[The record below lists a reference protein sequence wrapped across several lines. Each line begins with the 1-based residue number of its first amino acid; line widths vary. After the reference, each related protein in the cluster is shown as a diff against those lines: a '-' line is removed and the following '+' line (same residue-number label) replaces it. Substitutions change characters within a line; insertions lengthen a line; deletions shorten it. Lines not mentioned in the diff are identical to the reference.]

1 MLATTRLSHCSA
13 FLFSKHPF
21 IGIVVKA
28 NCCQP
33 QGRVMEGDAAY
44 FSRRAIEQSEAAA
57 NAEHP
62 KAREAHLELAA
73 RYAELA
79 EAIAAND
86 NKAEA

>member
-1 MLATTRLSHCSA
+1 
-13 FLFSKHPF
+13 
-21 IGIVVKA
+21 
-28 NCCQP
+28 
-33 QGRVMEGDAAY
+33 MEGDAAY